1 MTSSLEKPLLSV
13 AATAT
18 VLGVPIWVADL
29 LLDLGALSAHRVN
42 GARVVRHRELDSLR
56 RRRDPSWR
64 RPTEEQPSRTGDAQ
78 EREQARRKAIM
89 RKIDREIP
97 RSDLIFGGRWVEVA
111 STGELFHP
119 WGGDVYFAPAGVVY
133 YVDET
138 GSPRL
143 LEPADPPSRAEI
155 EKRRAAKEQR
165 RADNEA
171 AAKERWRQLRAG
183 AR

>member
-64 RPTEEQPSRTGDAQ
+64 RPTEEQP
-78 EREQARRKAIM
+78 
-89 RKIDREIP
+89 
-97 RSDLIFGGRWVEVA
+97 
-111 STGELFHP
+111 
-119 WGGDVYFAPAGVVY
+119 
-133 YVDET
+133 
-138 GSPRL
+138 
-143 LEPADPPSRAEI
+143 
-155 EKRRAAKEQR
+155 
-165 RADNEA
+165 
-171 AAKERWRQLRAG
+171 
-183 AR
+183 